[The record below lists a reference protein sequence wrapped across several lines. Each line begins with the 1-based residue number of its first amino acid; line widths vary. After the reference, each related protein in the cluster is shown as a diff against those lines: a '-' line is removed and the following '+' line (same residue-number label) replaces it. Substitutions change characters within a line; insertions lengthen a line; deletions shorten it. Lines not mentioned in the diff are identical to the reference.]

1 MNAVDIPLCLKINIV
16 FEQKQKCPVQWFRTN
31 LILAESEA
39 EIRWYIPNDMPIGK
53 YRISHSG
60 DHKSLLQNEIHHF
73 IGYTDTFVVLYFL
86 MNKRKDLY
94 LL

>member
-1 MNAVDIPLCLKINIV
+1 MYVYICLLFLKIRY
-16 FEQKQKCPVQWFRTN
+16 EWFRTN

-60 DHKSLLQNEIHHF
+60 DYKSLLQNEIHHF
-73 IGYTDTFVVLYFL
+73 TGYTDTFEVDIFYFFF
-86 MNKRKDLY
+86 N
-94 LL
+94 

>member
-1 MNAVDIPLCLKINIV
+1 MSKLIFMFVWKFWLFFLKIRY
-16 FEQKQKCPVQWFRTN
+16 EWFRTN

-73 IGYTDTFVVLYFL
+73 IGYTDTFEVLYFL